1 AFGEAKS
8 ETADFKHTAIDFTR
22 LAVFGKDCIDVNKMN
37 KVLLFQIIGSK
48 LSFYIEFLEDDG
60 LYVIMELFHV
70 DLPTSIEQL
79 PSIIPKLDDF
89 LDFYNTFATV
99 SRDLENHEVSRNI
112 NTSQPEVPTNEVPR
126 PDPEE
131 LYLEAVERYAMEING
146 NASS

>member
-1 AFGEAKS
+1 
-8 ETADFKHTAIDFTR
+8 
-22 LAVFGKDCIDVNKMN
+22 
-37 KVLLFQIIGSK
+37 
-48 LSFYIEFLEDDG
+48 
-60 LYVIMELFHV
+60 MELFHV

-89 LDFYNTFATV
+89 LDLYNTFATV

-131 LYLEAVERYAMEING
+131 LYLEAVERYTMEING